1 MERFPLHILS
11 TFLYTHHIPLYTPWS
26 RQPHTLVHT
35 MVKTTTYH
43 CAHSSNHIP
52 LYPQYHMADLHTA
65 GGLPILMKE
74 LLDAGLL
81 HGDCLTVTGKT
92 VAENLSSVSKA
103 SDLTQDVVYPISK
116 PLSPPG
122 HHITIIKVRWI
133 SCVYSHLYMQSL

>member
-1 MERFPLHILS
+1 
-11 TFLYTHHIPLYTPWS
+11 
-26 RQPHTLVHT
+26 
-35 MVKTTTYH
+35 
-43 CAHSSNHIP
+43 
-52 LYPQYHMADLHTA
+52 MADLHTA

-92 VAENLSSVSKA
+92 VAENLASVSKA

-133 SCVYSHLYMQSL
+133 RAVCILTYAIIVSKSFCSACAFYLNSYSQCLHLDGDNYMHFPHDCIPR

>member
-1 MERFPLHILS
+1 MPLLGNFKPHGKVSIIIIYSCTL
-11 TFLYTHHIPLYTPWS
+11 TTYPCTHHGQDNHIPLYT
-26 RQPHTLVHT
+26 HD
-35 MVKTTTYH
+35 
-43 CAHSSNHIP
+43 NHIP

-92 VAENLSSVSKA
+92 VAENLASVSKA
-103 SDLTQDVVYPISK
+103 SDLTQDVVYPFSK

-133 SCVYSHLYMQSL
+133 RAVCILTYICNHCE

>member
-1 MERFPLHILS
+1 
-11 TFLYTHHIPLYTPWS
+11 
-26 RQPHTLVHT
+26 
-35 MVKTTTYH
+35 
-43 CAHSSNHIP
+43 
-52 LYPQYHMADLHTA
+52 MADLHTA

-103 SDLTQDVVYPISK
+103 SDLTQDVVYAFSK

-133 SCVYSHLYMQSL
+133 RAVCILTYASKSFCSACAFCLNSYSQLHLDGENYMHFPHNCIPG